1 MYYLQKFTLK
11 GIFGYGGWIIYYD
24 KFWKTCFQE
33 VGFDGT
39 DISEDI
45 DSEFRV
51 HIKSTVPTGTNFIVI
66 SMYEQK
72 PKGVWIMHKCGKY
85 KAVYCINLKILLT
98 TCIKHILSSNKLHQY
113 TLTLFLCHEVSHDM
127 IMLHWTYF
135 SVIEVSHDT
144 ILLHWPYFS
153 VMKWVMVWYCY
164 TDLISLSWSESW
176 YDNVALT
183 LFLCH
188 EVSRD
193 MIMLHWPYFSHEVS
207 HDTIMLHWPY
217 FSVVKWV
224 MIWYC

>member
-85 KAVYCINLKILLT
+85 KAVYCINLKKLLT

-127 IMLHWTYF
+127 IMLHW
-135 SVIEVSHDT
+135 
-144 ILLHWPYFS
+144 PYFS
-153 VMKWVMVWYCY
+153 VMKWVMIYCY

-176 YDNVALT
+176 YDIDTLT

-188 EVSRD
+188 EVSHD
-193 MIMLHWPYFSHEVS
+193 MTLI
-207 HDTIMLHWPY
+207 HWPY
-217 FSVVKWV
+217 FSVMKWV
-224 MIWYC
+224 MIR

>member
-1 MYYLQKFTLK
+1 LYYLQKFTLK
-11 GIFGYGGWIIYYD
+11 GIFGYGLWIIYYD

-85 KAVYCINLKILLT
+85 KAVYCINSKKLLT

-113 TLTLFLCHEVSHDM
+113 TLTLFLCHEVSHD
-127 IMLHWTYF
+127 
-135 SVIEVSHDT
+135 

-153 VMKWVMVWYCY
+153 VMKWVV
-164 TDLISLSWSESW
+164 
-176 YDNVALT
+176 
-183 LFLCH
+183 
-188 EVSRD
+188 
-193 MIMLHWPYFSHEVS
+193 
-207 HDTIMLHWPY
+207 
-217 FSVVKWV
+217 
-224 MIWYC
+224 IW

>member
-1 MYYLQKFTLK
+1 LYYLQKFTLK

-39 DISEDI
+39 DISDDI

-85 KAVYCINLKILLT
+85 KAVYCINLKKLLT

-127 IMLHWTYF
+127 IMLHWPYFCHEVSHDILLHWPYF
-135 SVIEVSHDT
+135 SVIEVSHDM
-144 ILLHWPYFS
+144 ILIHWPYFS
-153 VMKWVMVWYCY
+153 VMKWVM
-164 TDLISLSWSESW
+164 I
-176 YDNVALT
+176 
-183 LFLCH
+183 
-188 EVSRD
+188 R
-193 MIMLHWPYFSHEVS
+193 
-207 HDTIMLHWPY
+207 
-217 FSVVKWV
+217 
-224 MIWYC
+224 